1 MNIFTIKKLEKSNG
15 CKIFHLIACTYLA
28 TVFTAIVQASHL
40 MTARIPF
47 TQTCFLFSG
56 GTLIIPI
63 AFFIQN
69 ITTEVY
75 GYTKSRHLVQV
86 TLFIVAIAVFYQYG
100 LTFLPVSKH
109 MPAVQHGYRAVFS
122 VIPIHIIAFI
132 ISAFFGNIINDYI
145 ISKTKIY
152 FHGKY
157 LLRRFMMATII
168 GEAFYMMIASLT
180 WLPYLSFKTQFWFL
194 TISYIYRIIFE
205 AATLPLS
212 YWLVQFIKNYEKID
226 VYDTQTRYNPFLLHM
241 SDDKD
246 HE

>member
-1 MNIFTIKKLEKSNG
+1 
-15 CKIFHLIACTYLA
+15 
-28 TVFTAIVQASHL
+28 
-40 MTARIPF
+40 
-47 TQTCFLFSG
+47 
-56 GTLIIPI
+56 
-63 AFFIQN
+63 
-69 ITTEVY
+69 
-75 GYTKSRHLVQV
+75 
-86 TLFIVAIAVFYQYG
+86 
-100 LTFLPVSKH
+100 

-157 LLRRFMMATII
+157 LLRRFMIATII